1 MKKKLI
7 YTLVA
12 VIAIAL
18 IVIASL
24 LMRGKTNALDEYN
37 AIDTLKEIKAYKSN
51 ITIEVINDKES
62 NKYEGVQTYK
72 RGIGYK
78 LDLNDNR
85 SFTFKGD
92 EILVKDKES
101 TREYT
106 LNKEFDEVFKY
117 GFIGE
122 YIGLIYTNEELKFRT
137 ETINNHEYFV
147 IKTLMPGSNN
157 NIYSGSLYYDI
168 ENCAPKKIIIY
179 DNSGRERIIYTYEN
193 FNWTDKV
200 DDVELD
206 L

>member
-7 YTLVA
+7 YTLVS

-24 LMRGKTNALDEYN
+24 LMKGKTEALDEYN
-37 AIDTLKEIKAYKSN
+37 AIDTLKEIRAYKSN
-51 ITIEVINDKES
+51 ITIEVINDRES
-62 NKYEGVQTYK
+62 NKYGGVQTYK

-92 EILVKDKES
+92 EILVKDRES

-122 YIGLIYTNEELKFRT
+122 YIGLIYTNEELEFST
-137 ETINNHEYFV
+137 ETINNQEYFI

-168 ENCAPKKIIIY
+168 ENCVPKKIIIY
-179 DNSGRERIIYTYEN
+179 DNNRRERIIYTYEN

>member
-7 YTLVA
+7 YTLVS

-24 LMRGKTNALDEYN
+24 LMKGKTEALDEYN
-37 AIDTLKEIKAYKSN
+37 AIDTLKEIRAYKSN
-51 ITIEVINDKES
+51 ITIEVINDRES

-92 EILVKDKES
+92 EILVKDRES

-122 YIGLIYTNEELKFRT
+122 YIGLIYTNEELEFST
-137 ETINNHEYFV
+137 ETINNQEYFI

-168 ENCAPKKIIIY
+168 ENCVPKKIIIY
-179 DNSGRERIIYTYEN
+179 DNNRRERIIYTYEN